1 MKPWTISSESKP
13 LTEKTEM
20 PIDAETLGA
29 GYLGN
34 RNCRFR
40 VWAPTMDSLSLRL
53 LEGDGR
59 IVPLVKSERGY
70 HEATVK
76 NVGAGAL
83 YFYQLAT
90 DKARPDPA
98 SRFQPEGI
106 HGPSQVVDG
115 NFRWDEKGWAGIPLK
130 DYIIYELHVGT
141 FTPAG
146 TFDAVIAYLE
156 YLIQLG
162 VTAIELMPVAQF
174 PGGRNWG
181 YDGVFPF
188 AVQNSYGG
196 PQGLKR
202 LINAC
207 HQRGLA
213 VILDVVYNHLG
224 PEGNCLADF
233 GPYFTDRYK
242 TPWGPALNF
251 DGPFSDD
258 VRHYFIQNALYW
270 ITEFHVDALRLDA
283 VHAILDHSPVPFI
296 EELTSEVHHAAERLD
311 RPAFLIAE
319 SADNNARLVRPPEL
333 GGYGLDALWND
344 DFHHC
349 LRTILT
355 GERNGYYEDY
365 GEFSQLV
372 KAYREGFAYSGEH
385 SRFRR
390 RRHGS
395 VSRDI
400 PAERFVVFAQNHD
413 QVGNRMLGDRLG
425 QVVSFEELKLAAGL
439 VILSPFIPLLFMG
452 EEYAETTPFP
462 YFISHSDPGLI
473 DAVRRGRRDEFAA
486 FGWQGEVPDPQ
497 DARTF
502 LRAKLNHE
510 IRTAGEHL
518 VLLKFYRELIAI
530 RKKLSAF
537 KPVDKQSV
545 EVLGFDKERM
555 MVVHRW
561 YEGTQAVLV
570 ANLGAQQ
577 GSAPVLIPPGHWRR
591 VVDSADETWRGKGSL
606 LLSELEGGAEERLEL
621 VARSFALFLLDKE
634 EPPTS

>member
-1 MKPWTISSESKP
+1 MKRSAISSERKQ

-20 PIDAETLGA
+20 PVDVVGLGA
-29 GYLGN
+29 AYLGN
-34 RNCRFR
+34 QNCLFR
-40 VWAPTMDSLSLRL
+40 VWAPNVGAVSVRL
-53 LEGDGR
+53 LEGDR
-59 IVPLVKSERGY
+59 IVPIDKNERGY
-70 HEATVK
+70 HEATLKGVA
-76 NVGAGAL
+76 AGARYL
-83 YFYQLAT
+83 YQLGP
-90 DKARPDPA
+90 DKERPDPA

-106 HGPSQVVDG
+106 HGPSQVVDN
-115 NFRWDEKGWAGIPLK
+115 NFRWDEKDWAGLPLK

-146 TFDAVIAYLE
+146 TFDAVIPYLE

-181 YDGVFPF
+181 YDGAFPF

-207 HQRGLA
+207 HRRGLA

-224 PEGNCLADF
+224 PEGNYFADF

-270 ITEFHVDALRLDA
+270 ITEFHIDALRLDA
-283 VHAILDHSPVPFI
+283 VHAILDHSPFPFV
-296 EELTSEVHHAAERLD
+296 EELAIETHQAAERLG
-311 RPAFLIAE
+311 RRVFLIAE
-319 SADNNARLVRPPEL
+319 SADNDARLVRPPEL

-349 LRTILT
+349 LHTLITRERT
-355 GERNGYYEDY
+355 GYYEDY

-372 KAYREGFAYSGEH
+372 KAYGEGFAYSGEY

-413 QVGNRMLGDRLG
+413 QVGNRMLGDRLS
-425 QVVSFEELKLAAGL
+425 QVVSLEELKLAAGL
-439 VILSPFIPLLFMG
+439 VLLSPFIPLLFMG

-462 YFISHSDPGLI
+462 YFISHSDTDLVE
-473 DAVRRGRRDEFAA
+473 AVRRGRRDEFAA

-510 IRTAGEHL
+510 LRNADEHL
-518 VLLKFYRELIAI
+518 VLLKFYRELIGL
-530 RKKLSAF
+530 RKKLSALR
-537 KPVDKQSV
+537 PVDKRSV
-545 EVLGFDKERM
+545 EVLGFDKEQV

-561 YEGTQAVLV
+561 YEGEQALLI
-570 ANLGAQQ
+570 ANLAAQQ
-577 GSAPVLIPPGHWRR
+577 ASVPVLIPPGHWRK

-606 LLSELEGGAEERLEL
+606 LLGELEGGVENRLAL
-621 VARSFALFLLDKE
+621 AARSFALFLRDE
-634 EPPTS
+634 AEPSTS

>member
-1 MKPWTISSESKP
+1 MKRSAISSERRP

-20 PIDAETLGA
+20 PVDTESLGA
-29 GYLGN
+29 VYWGN
-34 RNCRFR
+34 QNCLFR
-40 VWAPTMDSLSLRL
+40 VWAPNVGAVSVRL
-53 LEGDGR
+53 IEGDR
-59 IVPLVKSERGY
+59 IVPTDKNERGY

-76 NVGAGAL
+76 GVAAGAL
-83 YFYQLAT
+83 YLYQLGP
-90 DKARPDPA
+90 DKERPDPA

-115 NFRWDEKGWAGIPLK
+115 NFRWDETEWTGLPLK

-146 TFDAVIAYLE
+146 TFDAIIPYLE

-181 YDGVFPF
+181 YDGVSPF

-213 VILDVVYNHLG
+213 IILDVVYNHLG
-224 PEGNCLADF
+224 PEGNYLADF

-251 DGPFSDD
+251 DGAFSDD

-283 VHAILDHSPVPFI
+283 VHAILDHSPVPFV
-296 EELTSEVHHAAERLD
+296 EELASETHRAAERLG
-311 RPAFLIAE
+311 RRVFLIAE
-319 SADNNARLVRPPEL
+319 SADNNARLVRPREL

-349 LRTILT
+349 LRTLVT
-355 GERNGYYEDY
+355 EERSGYYEDY
-365 GEFSQLV
+365 GEFSQFV
-372 KAYREGFAYSGEH
+372 KAYREGFAYSGQH

-400 PAERFVVFAQNHD
+400 SADRFVVFAQNHD

-462 YFISHSDPGLI
+462 YFISHSDADLI

-518 VLLKFYRELIAI
+518 VLLKFYRELIGL
-530 RKKLSAF
+530 RKKFSALN
-537 KPVDKQSV
+537 PVDKRIM
-545 EVLGFDKERM
+545 EVAAFDKERVM
-555 MVVHRW
+555 TVHRW
-561 YEGTQAVLV
+561 HQGEQTLLI
-570 ANLGAQQ
+570 ANLGAHEA
-577 GSAPVLIPPGHWRR
+577 SVSLLIPHGHWRK

-606 LLSELEGGAEERLEL
+606 LLRELEGGAENKLAPA
-621 VARSFALFLLDKE
+621 ARSFALFLHDQTG
-634 EPPTS
+634 PSTS